1 MLDALCRER
10 ERERE
15 RKRKNERKGRDE
27 DRRSASS
34 ACPSSCA
41 RRHKR
46 VRRKN
51 CGVHFRLLLLYTG
64 FLVVLWRSA
73 FDVPL
78 LLFLEQTFNDGKE
91 WCFVY
96 HGFVVFPL
104 QRPRLSVR
112 VHSFRLL
119 PRLRVDQRRRS
130 RVVRPRDDRTG

>member
-1 MLDALCRER
+1 MLDAPCRER
-10 ERERE
+10 ERERKNE
-15 RKRKNERKGRDE
+15 RKRKDE

-46 VRRKN
+46 VRKN
-51 CGVHFRLLLLYTG
+51 CGVHFRLLLYTG
-64 FLVVLWRSA
+64 LVLLWRYA
-73 FDVPL
+73 FDVP

-91 WCFVY
+91 WCFVH
-96 HGFVVFPL
+96 HGFVIFPL

-119 PRLRVDQRRRS
+119 PRLRVYQRRCS
-130 RVVRPRDDRTG
+130 WVMRPRDDRTG